1 MAARGRR
8 SDTRPARTRDE
19 VLQQHLA
26 RLWRKVAARR
36 SPPSLDRWLRRE
48 LGELNGLRRQER
60 LMLGD
65 MVADAIRFG
74 VLIVFADTWAADTS
88 VPLTNPE
95 ALADAWD
102 APTGPEIWEEL
113 RRLPVPVVFHWS
125 FMRRRLD
132 GTARP
137 PVPAPDERSAKVW
150 RLLREDAPRSR
161 NLRLRCVWNGLP
173 PGLTPR
179 LERRAELSGWKR
191 AELLDWL
198 DHQAWRPPLWLRPR
212 DPDRLDALAAEL
224 DAGGFRAEVHDGA
237 LALRGPRGI
246 YDERCWKDGEVDIQD
261 LASQMIG
268 RAADVRTGQTVWDMC
283 AGAGGKT
290 LQLAAAAGPG
300 GAVHAT
306 DIHQGRLR
314 DLERRVKRAGLA
326 NVTVEHWDG
335 TEAPESVAETIAGG
349 GYPRVLVDAPC
360 SGSGTWR
367 RNPDG
372 RLRDTDRAVTELNAV
387 QRGLLERAAPAVAP
401 GGLLIY
407 ATCSWLPEE
416 DEAVTD
422 AFLAAH
428 PEFALRNRALAG
440 LPLADAD
447 TTFAAVLARRTASA
461 G

>member
-1 MAARGRR
+1 MPPRGPHNRN
-8 SDTRPARTRDE
+8 RPARSRDE
-19 VLQQHLA
+19 VLQQHLT
-26 RLWRKVAARR
+26 RLWRKAAARR
-36 SPPSLDRWLRRE
+36 APPSLDRWLRKE
-48 LGELNGLRRQER
+48 LGELDGLKRQER
-60 LMLGD
+60 LLLGE
-65 MVADAIRFG
+65 MTADAIRFG
-74 VLIVFADTWAADTS
+74 ALVVFADSWAADPD

-137 PVPAPDERSAKVW
+137 PVPAPDDRSAKVW

-161 NLRLRCVWNGLP
+161 NLRLRALWNGVP

-246 YDERCWKDGEVDIQD
+246 YEERCWRDGEVDIQD
-261 LASQMIG
+261 LASQLIG
-268 RAADVRTGQTVWDMC
+268 RAVRAAPGERVWDAC
-283 AGAGGKT
+283 AGAGGKSP
-290 LQLAAAAGPG
+290 QLAAAVGPE

-306 DIHQGRLR
+306 DVHQGRLR
-314 DLERRVKRAGLA
+314 DLERRVARAGLA
-326 NVTVEHWDG
+326 NVTALPWDG
-335 TEAPESVAETIAGG
+335 RELPEAAAATVAAGG
-349 GYPRVLVDAPC
+349 YDRVLVDAPC
-360 SGSGTWR
+360 SGGGTWR

-372 RLRDTDRAVTELNAV
+372 RLRDLDGAVDGLAEL
-387 QRGLLERAAPAVAP
+387 QRDLLTRAADAVRP
-401 GGLLIY
+401 GGRLVY

-422 AFLAAH
+422 AVLSAR
-428 PEFALRNRALAG
+428 PDLELVERGVAG
-440 LPLADAD
+440 CPRADAD
-447 TTFAAVLARRTASA
+447 TVFTAVFARRAA
-461 G
+461 APA